1 MFGIKKLKRRITEL
15 EAALEERDGALRK
28 AAHFSLTYTLTE
40 SDLIKHKQQTAR
52 KKDATER
59 MACSLGYK
67 ILKRFPPHEIINDGV
82 VVGYHVEIDARRPY
96 NGTGM

>member
-1 MFGIKKLKRRITEL
+1 MFGIKKLKRRIAEL
-15 EAALEERDGALRK
+15 EAALEEREGALRNT
-28 AAHFSLTYTLTE
+28 AHFSLTYTLTE

-59 MACSLGYK
+59 MARSLGYK
-67 ILKRFPPHEIINDGV
+67 ILNRFPPHEIINDGV